1 MKLVWLIYPFFSIF
15 IITGAFLSYKTFST
29 IQKARA
35 IENWPSAEAE
45 IAYSKLI
52 DTSDSESNSW
62 EVEISYRY
70 RVGGIDFENSSIHP
84 GYSSS
89 SADGHRGLYQKLSES
104 KRVLAYY
111 NPSDHSESYL
121 ITGNFGFHKAAFFGG
136 LLFFS
141 AGIFFMLTFHY
152 AFTGSSNYADKLTVI
167 QQVEQAEWSTLLHC
181 ASLRDHPQRSTK

>member
-1 MKLVWLIYPFFSIF
+1 MKHFASPDFWFHYRLLPEPIQNLADKNF
-15 IITGAFLSYKTFST
+15 AFLK
-29 IQKARA
+29 
-35 IENWPSAEAE
+35 ENPNHPSLRLKKVGF
-45 IAYSKLI
+45 YWS
-52 DTSDSESNSW
+52 
-62 EVEISYRY
+62 V

-167 QQVEQAEWSTLLHC
+167 QQVEQAE
-181 ASLRDHPQRSTK
+181 